1 MGRRGT
7 ALTGV
12 QSSCLVAL
20 LLVATSLQAAEPEDD
35 SDIEEITVVATRSR
49 QLVRDQA
56 VRVEVVPQ
64 EELEESQTVAPG
76 NLTNLLNELAG
87 ARMDL
92 PSAGLGGTSLRL
104 RGMPGRHAQVLSD
117 GLALSGSQTD
127 SFSLLQV
134 PPIDLARVEVVKGVA
149 SALYGGSALAGVLNL
164 VSRAPDGK
172 SQWLLSQS
180 SLGGSD
186 ADVFLS
192 RPGTS
197 TGFTFAGSG
206 HYQARRDEDHDD
218 WAELPGFERIT
229 ARPRWFV
236 DEGRAKVFATLG
248 FIGERREGGT
258 TGSNPP
264 PTGEQFPV
272 TMDTS
277 HVDAGM
283 VGSVTRDDGSI
294 LGGRWYVV
302 HTHHAREFGTAD
314 VEDTVTSFATEA
326 TWQSKF
332 GVQDWT
338 LGAALL
344 YDELS
349 VPDVAG
355 VGYRYTVPGVFAQDE
370 FSPAKWVSVSASA
383 RVDFHDAFGTFVSP
397 RVSALF
403 RLDPD
408 VTLRASLGTGYS
420 PVTPLVDE
428 IEDIGFG
435 ALDPLQGLQAE
446 RASSGSLDLK
456 WVVRPFEIN
465 LSAFASE
472 IRHPLDAQESLRA
485 GRVVIV
491 NDEEPLQIRG
501 AELLVGSTLGD
512 AHLLFNS
519 TYMDATEESP
529 AGGRRRAELMPELSA
544 EIAAIFELEG
554 HGRAGFEISYTGPQD
569 VHDDPY
575 LERTPSLL
583 ELNAL
588 AEWSFG
594 KFSLFVNAMNLTDE
608 QQQADAPLLRPA
620 NSPGLG
626 GNPVVDAWAPL
637 VGRYFSLGVRGSF

>member
-1 MGRRGT
+1 VKYPC
-7 ALTGV
+7 AL
-12 QSSCLVAL
+12 AL
-20 LLVATSLQAAEPEDD
+20 IFAASHLQAAEPEDD
-35 SDIEEITVVATRSR
+35 SDIQEITVVATRSR

-56 VRVEVVPQ
+56 MRVEVVPQ

-76 NLTNLLNELAG
+76 DLTNLLNELAG

-92 PSAGLGGTSLRL
+92 PSGGLGGTSLRL

-134 PPIDLARVEVVKGVA
+134 PPIDLGRVEVVKGVA

-164 VSRAPDGK
+164 VSRPPDGK
-172 SQWLLSQS
+172 SQWLLSQGS
-180 SLGGSD
+180 PGSSD
-186 ADVFLS
+186 ADVFVS

-197 TGFTFAGSG
+197 GGFTFAGSG
-206 HYQARRDEDHDD
+206 HYRSRRDEDHDG
-218 WAELPGFERIT
+218 WAELPGYERLT

-236 DEGRAKVFATLG
+236 EDGNQRLFATFG
-248 FIGERREGGT
+248 FSGERREGGT
-258 TGSNPP
+258 TGDNSVAS
-264 PTGEQFPV
+264 GEQFPV
-272 TMDTS
+272 TLNTG
-277 HVDAGM
+277 HFDAGM
-283 VGSVTRDDGSI
+283 VGSLTRNDGSI
-294 LGGRWYVV
+294 LAGKWYAV
-302 HTHHAREFGTAD
+302 HTRHEREFGTDD
-314 VEDTVTSFATEA
+314 VDDSITSFAAEA
-326 TWQSKF
+326 TWQAKL
-332 GVQDWT
+332 GMHAWT

-344 YDELS
+344 FDELS

-355 VGYRYTVPGVFAQDE
+355 VGHRYTVPGVFAQDE
-370 FSPAKWVSVSASA
+370 FSPVSWLSVSASG
-383 RVDFHDAFGTFVSP
+383 RVDFHDEFGTFVSP

-408 VTLRASLGTGYS
+408 VTLRASVGTGYA

-456 WVVRPFEIN
+456 WLLQALEIN

-472 IRHPLDAQESLRA
+472 IRHPLDAEGAAQP
-485 GRVVIV
+485 GRVMIV
-491 NDEEPLQIRG
+491 NDRAALKIRG
-501 AELLVGSTLGD
+501 AELLVGCTIGET
-512 AHLLFNS
+512 HLLFNS
-519 TYMDATEESP
+519 TYLDATEESP
-529 AGGRRRAELMPELSA
+529 AGGRRPAELMPDLSA

-554 HGRAGFEISYTGPQD
+554 HGRAGFEISYTGSQA

-575 LERTPSLL
+575 LTTTPSLL
-583 ELNAL
+583 EVNAL
-588 AEWSFG
+588 AEWNFG
-594 KFSLFVNAMNLTDE
+594 RFSLFLNALNLTDE
-608 QQQADAPLLRPA
+608 RQQDHSPLLRPA
-620 NSPGLG
+620 AEPGLG

-637 VGRYFSLGVRGSF
+637 VGRYFSLGVRGNF

>member
-1 MGRRGT
+1 MGGARTDRRVKDLYLL
-7 ALTGV
+7 ALIFAASG
-12 QSSCLVAL
+12 LP
-20 LLVATSLQAAEPEDD
+20 AAEPQDEA
-35 SDIEEITVVATRSR
+35 DIEEITVVATRSR

-134 PPIDLARVEVVKGVA
+134 PPIDLGRVEVVKGVA

-164 VSRAPDGK
+164 VSRPPDGK
-172 SQWLLSQS
+172 SSWLLSQS
-180 SLGGSD
+180 SLSGSD

-192 RPGTS
+192 RPGAS

-206 HYQARRDEDHDD
+206 HYQGRRDDDHDG
-218 WAELPGFERIT
+218 WAELPGFRRLT

-236 DEGRAKVFATLG
+236 DHGSEKLFATLG

-258 TGSNPP
+258 TGSKLLPS
-264 PTGEQFPV
+264 GERFPV
-272 TMDTS
+272 TLDTG
-277 HVDAGM
+277 HFDAGL
-283 VGSVTRDDGSI
+283 VGSITRDDGSI
-294 LGGRWYVV
+294 LGGKWYAV
-302 HTHHAREFGTAD
+302 HTRHERQFGTAD
-314 VEDTVTSFATEA
+314 VADSITSVAAEA
-326 TWQSKF
+326 TWQSKL
-332 GVQDWT
+332 GIHDWT

-349 VPDVAG
+349 VPDVSG
-355 VGYRYTVPGVFAQDE
+355 VGYRYTVPGFFAQDE
-370 FSPAKWVSVSASA
+370 FSPAKWLSVSASA
-383 RVDFHDAFGTFVSP
+383 RVDLHDEFGTFFSP
-397 RVSALF
+397 RISALF
-403 RLDPD
+403 RLNPD
-408 VTLRASLGTGYS
+408 VTLRASFGTGYS

-428 IEDIGFG
+428 VEDIGFG

-456 WVVRPFEIN
+456 WVLRPFEIN

-472 IRHPLDAQESLRA
+472 IRHPLDAEDAPQP
-485 GRVVIV
+485 GRVNIV
-491 NDEEPLQIRG
+491 NDREPLQIRG
-501 AELLVGSTLGD
+501 AELLIGCTVGE

-529 AGGRRRAELMPELSA
+529 DGGRRAAELMPELSA

-554 HGRAGFEISYTGPQD
+554 HGRAGFEVSYTGSQQ

-575 LERTPSLL
+575 LTSAPSLL
-583 ELNAL
+583 EINAL
-588 AEWSFG
+588 AEWNLG
-594 KFSLFVNAMNLTDE
+594 KFSLFLNAMNLTDE
-608 QQQADAPLLRPA
+608 QQQDHAPLLRPA
-620 NSPGLG
+620 TVPGLG

-637 VGRYFSLGVRGSF
+637 VGRYFNLGVRGNF